1 MDFRA
6 VPLCFANDR
15 CKSHW
20 NSLQKWSKMW
30 VPALLPWCFAS
41 WRMFWVDSGCVY
53 VFPYK
58 VCLRSSTGKVCGATV
73 ADHGRLMLGSWS
85 DHARNRSCN
94 GSAVSSVNS
103 PCRLHVIGTLFSCS
117 SIVFCK
123 RPLQIAFAN
132 RIGIRCRSR
141 PRCEC
146 LRYCHDVLHP
156 AAAKPILMPARMCF
170 QA

>member
-123 RPLQIAFAN
+123 RPLQIALEFVA
-132 RIGIRCRSR
+132 
-141 PRCEC
+141 EVVQ
-146 LRYCHDVLHP
+146 DVS
-156 AAAKPILMPARMCF
+156 ACATAMMFCILLLPNPF
-170 QA
+170 